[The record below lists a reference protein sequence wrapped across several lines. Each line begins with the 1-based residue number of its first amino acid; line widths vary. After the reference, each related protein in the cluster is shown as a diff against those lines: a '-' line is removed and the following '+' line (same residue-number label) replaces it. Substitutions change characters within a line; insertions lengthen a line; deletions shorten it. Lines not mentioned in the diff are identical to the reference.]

1 MGIVRARIQ
10 LRTKEHI
17 NLDEKKKYESLK
29 IALVSEPR
37 VSQFVFLTFQD
48 KEANTSKKER
58 F

>member
-1 MGIVRARIQ
+1 MRARIQ